1 MLKRF
6 HLIFNHTLT
15 QRQIED
21 AKGSFGIEEMVP
33 LPEDM
38 QSLWSNLPPDMERL
52 VPYLDPLLSYI
63 DHHVTADDVA
73 LVQGDFGATCLVV
86 RQIKARGAIAVYATT
101 RRSGVEKHIDG
112 KVVKTSI
119 FEHVRFREYV

>member
-1 MLKRF
+1 MPKRF
-6 HLIFNHTLT
+6 YPIFNHTLT
-15 QRQIED
+15 QAQIED

-33 LPEDM
+33 LPEDL
-38 QSLWSNLPPDMERL
+38 QSLWSNLSPDMERL
-52 VPYLDPLLSYI
+52 MPYLDPLLSHI
-63 DHHVTADDVA
+63 DRHISSGDVA

-86 RQIKARGAIAVYATT
+86 RHIKARGAIAVYATT
-101 RRSGVEKHIDG
+101 RRSVVEKHIDG